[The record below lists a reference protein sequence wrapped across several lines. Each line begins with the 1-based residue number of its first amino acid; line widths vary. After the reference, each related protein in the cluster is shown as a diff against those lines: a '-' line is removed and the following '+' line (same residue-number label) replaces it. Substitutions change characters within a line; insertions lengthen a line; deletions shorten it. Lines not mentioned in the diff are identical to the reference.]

1 MRKALKIAL
10 IIVSVIAFIT
20 LAGVLLYR
28 FFIGSR
34 IQDEGRMENPDAYR
48 AGKDLVEFEW
58 RQNHRNYYSSFSLK
72 FYQENDMPLLTGW
85 FPSQSGGDE
94 IRESQTDAFSN
105 PIPWQLTWVQ
115 WFELQNVLAESDLPA
130 YRKPSSDSYDEVD
143 SEIRIVWRTDDGEK
157 TQTLSGSQAE
167 ALEALVLG
175 IAEEAYAASKLE
187 TEQREVRETAELV
200 GIYWEQNASSARDCF
215 SFLLDERTLPSRAE
229 KQMLFSYRYQDGD
242 GKPIFRQNIAVEP
255 EKAQACFSS
264 IRQELRALDLPVYHP
279 SAGPDGAENSCIC
292 ATWQDGSEVFTNNY
306 CGENAQSIFTLL
318 VAFAGETEAGIFSRP
333 APDGGWKCPECGM
346 PNGSSVFCAEC
357 GARRPAE

>member
-115 WFELQNVLAESDLPA
+115 WFALQNVLAESDLPA

-143 SEIRIVWRTDDGEK
+143 SEIRIVWRTDDGDEA
-157 TQTLSGSQAE
+157 QTLSGSQAE

-200 GIYWEQNASSARDCF
+200 GIYWEQTASSARDCF

-242 GKPIFRQNIAVEP
+242 GKPIFRQDIAVEP

-264 IRQELRALDLPVYHP
+264 IRQELRALELPVYHP
-279 SAGPDGAENSCIC
+279 STSPDGAENSCIC

-306 CGENAQSIFTLL
+306 CGESAQSIFTLL